1 MRSMDGWDL
10 ALWALAGYLAIVA
23 LVRLMA
29 RHRDSLTARF
39 RQEMEEQRLRQK
51 KLDQQHKTKTPGG
64 PAGRDHAA

>member
-1 MRSMDGWDL
+1 MAGFG
-10 ALWALAGYLAIVA
+10 AWALAGYLAVVA

-51 KLDQQHKTKTPGG
+51 SSIDSDKSENSRRTGRP
-64 PAGRDHAA
+64 GRDHAA